1 MTTTPTD
8 HPGKQPNLND
18 LITLHEAAE
27 LTGFSISHLR
37 LLARKGT
44 IWATRLGH
52 NWFTT
57 PQSVQDYLAQERR
70 PGPKSPKDSQS
81 EPSDD

>member
-1 MTTTPTD
+1 
-8 HPGKQPNLND
+8 
-18 LITLHEAAE
+18 LITLQEAAE
-27 LTGFSISHLR
+27 LSGLSKSHLR

-57 PQSVQDYLAQERR
+57 RQAVQDYLAQERR
-70 PGPKSPKDSQS
+70 PGPKSPRIS
-81 EPSDD
+81 PSGPQED

>member
-1 MTTTPTD
+1 MAEDQPDDKDT
-8 HPGKQPNLND
+8 QPNLSD
-18 LITLHEAAE
+18 LITLQEAAE
-27 LTGFSISHLR
+27 FCGLSNSHLR

-57 PQSVQDYLAQERR
+57 QKAVQDYLAQERR
-70 PGPKSPKDSQS
+70 PGPKSPKDN
-81 EPSDD
+81 PSTPQED

>member
-1 MTTTPTD
+1 MATIPTD
-8 HPGKQPNLND
+8 EDNKQPNLSD
-18 LITLHEAAE
+18 LITLQEAAE
-27 LTGFSISHLR
+27 LSGLSISHLR

-57 PQSVQDYLAQERR
+57 PQSVQDYLAEERR
-70 PGPKSPKDSQS
+70 PGPKSSKDGQYT
-81 EPSDD
+81 PPVG

>member
-1 MTTTPTD
+1 MTEE
-8 HPGKQPNLND
+8 QPENKDIQPALSD
-18 LITLHEAAE
+18 LITLQEAAAFSG
-27 LTGFSISHLR
+27 LSISHLR

-57 PQSVQDYLAQERR
+57 SQAVQDYLDQGRR
-70 PGPKSPKDSQS
+70 PGPKPSKDR
-81 EPSDD
+81 